1 MDFIEH
7 AYRLAQAGTPFV
19 LATVVRAERPTSAK
33 AGARGI
39 VTADGTLAGWVGGSC
54 AEPTVIREA
63 RRALADGEP
72 RLLRLCPP
80 EKMTGLKQP
89 GVVETVLT
97 CASGGTLEI
106 YLEPH
111 LAQPHLIVIS
121 HQPIAEALTTLGTG
135 LGFAV
140 TVAGMDAR
148 PERFPQARRVLAD
161 LEFGELGVTPNSY
174 IVVASHGNYDE
185 DALEWALRTD
195 AAYVAL
201 VASPKRA
208 ASVRAYLVESG
219 LSAAQLAR
227 LKAPAGLDLGA
238 ATPEEIALSVLA
250 EVVQLRRKGA
260 TDDRRPTTEGVAG
273 TQAALVLTEDEG
285 RRTKDGEAGGGHV
298 HHAREAGV
306 HAHHEAHPL
315 EAHEYM
321 PDDHHEHAGHGQPV
335 PPEHSDHAGH
345 EHHDEHDHST
355 HAPSAAAQ
363 PGTAIDP
370 VCGMVVEIAGAR
382 YTAEHAGQTYYFCCP
397 GCRRTFQKD
406 PAKYVTA

>member
-7 AYRLAQAGTPFV
+7 AYKLAQAGTPFV

-33 AGARGI
+33 PGARGI
-39 VTADGTLAGWVGGSC
+39 VSADGQLTGWVGGSC

-80 EKMTGLKQP
+80 EKMTGQPQP

-111 LAQPHLIVIS
+111 LAQPQLIVIS
-121 HQPIAEALTTLGTG
+121 HQPIAETLTAVGAA

-140 TVAGMDAR
+140 TVAGVDAR

-161 LEFGELGVTPNSY
+161 LKFDELAATPNSF

-208 ASVRAYLVESG
+208 VSVRAYLAESG
-219 LSAAQLAR
+219 LSAAQLGR

-238 ATPEEIALSVLA
+238 VTPEEIALSVLA
-250 EVVQLRRKGA
+250 EVVQVRRRGTTGA
-260 TDDRRPTTEGVAG
+260 APTT
-273 TQAALVLTEDEG
+273 TVLG
-285 RRTKDGEAGGGHV
+285 PAINQGGITKVNEPSS
-298 HHAREAGV
+298 E
-306 HAHHEAHPL
+306 
-315 EAHEYM
+315 
-321 PDDHHEHAGHGQPV
+321 HEHHDHSDHADHDH
-335 PPEHSDHAGH
+335 EHHDHAGH
-345 EHHDEHDHST
+345 EHP
-355 HAPSAAAQ
+355 APSAGAPAE
-363 PGTAIDP
+363 GTAIDP
-370 VCGMVVEIAGAR
+370 VCGMTVEIATAR
-382 YTAEHAGQTYYFCCP
+382 YTVEHTGRIFYFCAP
-397 GCRRTFQKD
+397 GCKRSFQQD
-406 PAKYVTA
+406 PAQYVTA

>member
-1 MDFIEH
+1 MDYIEH
-7 AYRLAQAGTPFV
+7 AYRLAQAGVPFV

-33 AGARGI
+33 PGARGI
-39 VTADGTLAGWVGGSC
+39 VTADGTLTGWVGGSC

-80 EKMTGLKQP
+80 EKMTGQPQP

-111 LAQPHLIVIS
+111 LAQPQLIVIS
-121 HQPIAEALTTLGTG
+121 HQPIAQTLTTVGAA

-140 TVAGMDAR
+140 TVAGVDAR

-161 LEFGELGVTPNSY
+161 LKFDELAVTPNSF

-185 DALEWALRTD
+185 DALEWALSTE

-208 ASVRAYLVESG
+208 ESVRAYLAESG
-219 LSAAQLAR
+219 LSAEQLAR

-250 EVVQLRRKGA
+250 EVVQMRRKGTTAESA
-260 TDDRRPTTEGVAG
+260 TK
-273 TQAALVLTEDEG
+273 DER
-285 RRTKDGEAGGGHV
+285 RRTNGGGP
-298 HHAREAGV
+298 RGE
-306 HAHHEAHPL
+306 
-315 EAHEYM
+315 
-321 PDDHHEHAGHGQPV
+321 HEHAGHAHPAPH
-335 PPEHSDHAGH
+335 PPEAHEHMSHDHHDQAAPEPAGH
-345 EHHDEHDHST
+345 AHPAE
-355 HAPSAAAQ
+355 

-370 VCGMVVEIAGAR
+370 VCGMTVEIAGAR
-382 YTAEHAGQTYYFCCP
+382 YTAEHAGQIYYFCCP